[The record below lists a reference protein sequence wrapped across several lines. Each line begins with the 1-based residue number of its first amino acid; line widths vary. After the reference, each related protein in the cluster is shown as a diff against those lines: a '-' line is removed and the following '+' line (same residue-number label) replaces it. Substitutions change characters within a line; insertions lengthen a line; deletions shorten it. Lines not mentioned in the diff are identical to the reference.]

1 MTSRSRFSPLALRA
15 FEAFFLP
22 WRRRRLA
29 ATLLAG
35 LPRDLPR
42 DRPLVLASA
51 HVSWW
56 DAFVLRDIHR
66 ALRPDAPLY
75 TVMTERELSRFPF
88 FRLIGVFGMD
98 AESPGSVRGALRFLE
113 ERTGE
118 RRDSV
123 LIYFPQGR
131 IWPSHRRPLGFQRGV
146 ELFARRIAPAIV
158 LPVAMHHEPLSAS
171 SPTVLANAGEP
182 IFTDG
187 GELDH
192 HRLEKAVEAASDA
205 LLAFVAAHGE
215 ATARAWPGPFGTLA
229 AASGWAAHAGTP

>member
-29 ATLLAG
+29 ATLIAG
-35 LPRDLPR
+35 LPRDLPP
-42 DRPLVLASA
+42 DVPLILAST

-56 DAFVLRDIHR
+56 DAFVLRDVHR
-66 ALRPDAPLY
+66 ALRPAAPIY
-75 TVMTERELSRFPF
+75 TAMTERELRRFPY

-98 AESPGSVRGALRFLE
+98 PDSPASVRGALRFLE
-113 ERTGE
+113 ERTTE

-123 LIYFPQGR
+123 LTYFPQGR
-131 IWPSHRRPLGFQRGV
+131 IWPSHRRPLGFRRGI
-146 ELFARRIAPAIV
+146 ELFARRIAPAVV

-171 SPTVLANAGEP
+171 SPTVLVNAGEP
-182 IFTDG
+182 IPTDG
-187 GELDH
+187 DLDH
-192 HRLEKAVEAASDA
+192 HRLERAVEAASDA
-205 LLAFVAAHGE
+205 LLAFVAEHGE
-215 ATARAWPGPFGTLA
+215 ATPRAWPGPFGTLS